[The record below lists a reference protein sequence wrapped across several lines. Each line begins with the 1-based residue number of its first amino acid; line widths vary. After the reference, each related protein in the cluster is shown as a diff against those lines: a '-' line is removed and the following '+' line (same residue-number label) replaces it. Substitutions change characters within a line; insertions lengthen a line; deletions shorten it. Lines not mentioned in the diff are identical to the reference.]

1 LTLSPR
7 RAFVVQF
14 RSDTDMEQG
23 QVVGR
28 VEHVLSGQVAHFQS
42 LNELLAFV
50 ARVLTQVQAELSQ
63 ETAQKK

>member
-1 LTLSPR
+1 
-7 RAFVVQF
+7 
-14 RSDTDMEQG
+14 
-23 QVVGR
+23 VGR

-50 ARVLTQVQAELSQ
+50 ARVLAQVQAELSQ